1 VRWLLI
7 KDLRILR
14 RSPLLVGLLVLY
26 PVVVAV
32 LIGAALTGGPEKP
45 RVAFANLAG
54 DAEFSLG
61 GQTLNPSAYT
71 ARLFEAIDPIR
82 VPTRAAAIERVRSG
96 EALAALVIPA
106 DAAERLQGMLSLAGG
121 APPTVEVFYNAE
133 DPVKRRYVESTIRSR
148 LAEAN
153 AALSDAVLAQS
164 AKYLDLVVKGGEL
177 SFPLVGEVK
186 ILGLRNARTLID
198 TSLRGLPADAPERP
212 ALQEVSRFAKLAA
225 DNLDLSRPILA
236 SIGQPVRVKQTVV
249 SGSRT
254 PLDQFAV
261 AVAATLSLMLVTLLL
276 AAGLLALEREEGV
289 FARLVRGLVS
299 RTGLL
304 AEKIVLAAAA
314 ALVVT
319 LLQLAVLRIFVSL
332 EIKPLALAAGALA
345 FAALG
350 TALGALAREVRVASL
365 LAILLALPLAFG
377 ALVPSGAVS
386 ASLFDA
392 LNVLSGGFPFKPTLR
407 ALDGQAL
414 ALVHLLALAAVYG
427 AIARVALRRF

>member
-14 RSPLLVGLLVLY
+14 RSPLLVSLLILY
-26 PVVVAV
+26 PVIVAV

-54 DAEFSLG
+54 DATFNLG
-61 GQTLNPSAYT
+61 GQQLDAASYT
-71 ARLFEAIDPIR
+71 SRFFEAVDPIR
-82 VPTRAAAIERVRSG
+82 VKTREEAIQKVRDG
-96 EALAALVIPA
+96 EALAALVVPA
-106 DAAERLQGMLSLAGG
+106 DAIQRLQGMLSLAGG
-121 APPTVEVFYNAE
+121 EPPTVEVFYNAE

-148 LAEAN
+148 LADAN

-186 ILGLRNARTLID
+186 ILGLRNAQTLID
-198 TSLRGLPADAPERP
+198 TSLKGLPQDAPERP
-212 ALQEVSRFAKLAA
+212 ALEQVSRFARLAA
-225 DNLDLSRPILA
+225 ENLDLSKPILS

-249 SGSRT
+249 SGSKT

-261 AVAATLSLMLVTLLL
+261 SVAATLSLMLVTLLL

-299 RTGLL
+299 RTTLL
-304 AEKIVLAAAA
+304 AEKVLLAGAAAF
-314 ALVVT
+314 VVT
-319 LLQLAVLRIFVSL
+319 LIQLAVIRIFVTL

-365 LAILLALPLAFG
+365 LAILLALPLAVL
-377 ALVPSGAVS
+377 ALIPSGAVN
-386 ASLFDA
+386 AGLFDA
-392 LNVLSGGFPFKPTLR
+392 LNVLSGLFPFKPTLR
-407 ALDGQAL
+407 ALDGDAL
-414 ALVHLLALAAVYG
+414 ALGHLVLLAAAYG
-427 AIARVALRRF
+427 AISRLALRRF